1 MNFFLN
7 KDINEAA
14 LLLQEYIRIMD
25 VQFQTQM
32 QDRKT
37 IEYIA
42 VMVILSDIQV
52 ANNRRKLAS
61 KILSTAREYCVDIQ
75 NDARGDP
82 AKTKQIKLAE
92 ELRNMIDVRLSFPM
106 AISASRHSGQEGE
119 RVEHSPEEVKIFQTI
134 PWTDAA
140 P

>member
-1 MNFFLN
+1 MHFFLN
-7 KDINEAA
+7 KNINEAA
-14 LLLQEYIRIMD
+14 FLLQEYIRIMD
-25 VQFQTQM
+25 VLFQTQM
-32 QDRKT
+32 QDKKT

-52 ANNRRKLAS
+52 ANDRRKLAS
-61 KILSTAREYCVDIQ
+61 KILSTGREYCIDFQ
-75 NDARGDP
+75 SDARNDP
-82 AKTKQIKLAE
+82 AKIGQVKLAE
-92 ELRNMIDVRLSFPM
+92 ELRNMIDVRRSFPM

-119 RVEHSPEEVKIFQTI
+119 LAEHSPEEVKIFQTI